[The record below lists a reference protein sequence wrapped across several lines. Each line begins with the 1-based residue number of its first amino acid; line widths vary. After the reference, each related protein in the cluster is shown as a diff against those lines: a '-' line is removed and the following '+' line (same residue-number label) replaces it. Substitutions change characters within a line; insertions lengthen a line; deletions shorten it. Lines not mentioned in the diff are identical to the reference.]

1 MSCYRI
7 SYTRRDMPNECGSIK
22 HAHTADEAL
31 KYLAVGNKSKGYK
44 LKRSGVS
51 IMVLN
56 IEEIKDT

>member
-1 MSCYRI
+1 
-7 SYTRRDMPNECGSIK
+7 MPNECGAIK

-31 KYLAVGNKSKGYK
+31 KYLVVGNKKKGYK

-56 IEEIKDT
+56 IEEIKDA